1 MALLRQCLQ
10 ELRLRRGDM
19 DLLFEEP
26 QPLAANWRT
35 APTRGFGGGST
46 QTGGSQE
53 RSFARRAPPVATNG
67 EICSAV

>member
-26 QPLAANWRT
+26 QPLAANWRA
-35 APTRGFGGGST
+35 APTKGFGGGSI
-46 QTGGSQE
+46 QAGGSQE
-53 RSFARRAPPVATNG
+53 RSFARWKAPVTTSQ
-67 EICSAV
+67 EVCLAV